1 MARLMLEPGAE
12 TGTHLYDERIAVARI
27 IALHPQDARVDVRHQ
42 GPATE
47 DVGAEPAVCTL
58 GHAAII
64 SDLRE
69 ACEQQSDLGVQAS
82 PGRMQRRLISRS
94 KQDRTRNGA

>member
-1 MARLMLEPGAE
+1 MGGICDRRYRDSMARLMLEPGAQ
-12 TGTHLYDERIAVARI
+12 TGTHLYDERIAVVRI

-58 GHAAII
+58 GDAAII

-69 ACEQQSDLGVQAS
+69 AREQDPELDVEAP
-82 PGRMQRRLISRS
+82 PGGMQ
-94 KQDRTRNGA
+94 